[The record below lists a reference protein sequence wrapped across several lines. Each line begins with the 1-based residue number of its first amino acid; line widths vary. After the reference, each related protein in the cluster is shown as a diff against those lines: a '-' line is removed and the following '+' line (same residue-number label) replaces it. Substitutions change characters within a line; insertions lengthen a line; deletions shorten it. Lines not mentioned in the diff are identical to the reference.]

1 MTNFFSKQVK
11 NKKKS
16 TIKIQVLF
24 NPPLVESVK
33 GANPYALDGANAD
46 ALEGANAD
54 ICHRQMSLG
63 ALEGAYANICQMQ
76 MSLRALEGAY
86 ADICLW

>member
-24 NPPLVESVK
+24 NTPLMEGVK
-33 GANPYALDGANAD
+33 GANAYALDGANAYVEGANAY
-46 ALEGANAD
+46 ALEGANAN
-54 ICHRQMSLG
+54 ICQRQMSLG
-63 ALEGAYANICQMQ
+63 ALEGAYA
-76 MSLRALEGAY
+76 
-86 ADICLW
+86 DICLW